1 MRNEKRE
8 RVVSNIHME
17 LRKEMYE
24 YKELDEL
31 NPSKSTDTRSIKF

>member
-8 RVVSNIHME
+8 RVVSNIHRE
-17 LRKEMYE
+17 LGKEMHE

-31 NPSKSTDTRSIKF
+31 NPSKSTDTGSMKF